1 MSWLR
6 ERGYA
11 GSIVWAIENDD
22 FDGKSCGKHKYPL
35 MRIIG
40 GCLIDNEGWVQMCA
54 TTVERG
60 GKG

>member
-1 MSWLR
+1 M
-6 ERGYA
+6 
-11 GSIVWAIENDD
+11 WAIENDD

>member
-1 MSWLR
+1 M
-6 ERGYA
+6 
-11 GSIVWAIENDD
+11 WAIENDD

-54 TTVERG
+54 TTVDPEREEGRGEGSRGAG
-60 GKG
+60 GG